1 MPSIKLIFFIFQ
13 ILSKKLNVLGIEASV
28 EMFIKAGYM
37 QRIPQREKD
46 ALYIYAVLKTNSKTF
61 GHVYMPFRYLKI
73 AGDFEKMNYH
83 IYGVSNIAS
92 LIFRYI
98 CFFVQYLLINCNTN
112 NWTSPS

>member
-1 MPSIKLIFFIFQ
+1 MKGYNIFFLLFQ

-28 EMFIKAGYM
+28 DMFIKAGYM

-83 IYGVSNIAS
+83 IYGVSN
-92 LIFRYI
+92 
-98 CFFVQYLLINCNTN
+98 
-112 NWTSPS
+112 